1 VTLNRYA
8 KKRDENEPEII
19 EALEDAGC
27 LVMQTDKIDLL
38 VQRGTQQFLLEVKM
52 PKGKLTRLQAEL
64 LAEGWRIAVVRSP
77 EEALKAIGL

>member
-1 VTLNRYA
+1 MTLNRYA

-19 EALEDAGC
+19 EALESAGC
-27 LVMQTDKIDLL
+27 LVMQTDKVDLL

-52 PKGKLTRLQAEL
+52 PTGKLTRLQAEL